1 MSAEADIFF
10 LCDQV
15 VGKLLVGEIFGMQM
29 MCCRM
34 KSQDAMTKFMIA
46 LNTAMDGQSTDKFTF
61 SFFDREGKYVDV
73 LLCTNKRTNADGVI
87 TGVFCFLQIASSE
100 LQQV

>member
-1 MSAEADIFF
+1 
-10 LCDQV
+10 V

-34 KSQDAMTKFMIA
+34 QSQDAMTKFMIA
-46 LNTAMDGQSTDKFTF
+46 LNTAMDGQNTDKFSF
-61 SFFDREGKYVDV
+61 SFCDRDGKYVEA
-73 LLCTNKRTNADGVI
+73 LLSTNKRTNADGVI

-100 LQQV
+100 LQQVIKTKETPLGCG